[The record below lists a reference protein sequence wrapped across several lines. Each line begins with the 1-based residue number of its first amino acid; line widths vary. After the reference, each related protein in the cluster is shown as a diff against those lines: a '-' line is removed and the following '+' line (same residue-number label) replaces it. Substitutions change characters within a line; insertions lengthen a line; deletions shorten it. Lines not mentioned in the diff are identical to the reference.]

1 MDTEWRLI
9 KRKRMLS
16 PHSPP
21 RKTSFCS
28 RRLAPLKAAIP
39 PRQVSPTVNAALP
52 VEAFTRSS
60 QLLEHPTPTSS
71 ATSELQINMSNE
83 LEQGRTSPSPSDAS
97 EPELIGL
104 ADNEQLHQHKMHAI
118 LQANEQLSPPLIN
131 NAVNDQEDS
140 EVECIGTQES
150 PVYTCSGCGLEWDGN
165 SQCPCNECESEE
177 E

>member
-71 ATSELQINMSNE
+71 ATSELQINVSN
-83 LEQGRTSPSPSDAS
+83 EQGRTSPSASDAS

-104 ADNEQLHQHKMHAI
+104 ADNEQLLHQHKIHAI

-131 NAVNDQEDS
+131 NAANDQEPPSEFEDS
-140 EVECIGTQES
+140 DVECIGTQEP

-165 SQCPCNECESEE
+165 SQCPCDE
-177 E
+177 